1 MKVPFADYS
10 SLCLYINKLASWLF
24 YKKITCCLLFNTIQ
38 QLFTVQTCYVWSTIL
53 TSRSAH
59 SQSQKL
65 QPFTHSGISDLQT
78 SVYKVSEF
86 WRRKNVDDVKLPA
99 FAKLYS
105 SDYLWPMKCFSWP
118 SQEFILVLMLL
129 SAIVSPISCY
139 KTLGEKM
146 TRQRLSFKLIC
157 DPGLLDHLAYVNN
170 IQRFSIFLTAE
181 EKAPRE
187 PLGRQLP
194 ETRWKSPYMSDV
206 PGNSWSYTGE
216 HYISL

>member
-24 YKKITCCLLFNTIQ
+24 YKKITRCLLFNTIQ

-59 SQSQKL
+59 SQPQKL
-65 QPFTHSGISDLQT
+65 QPFTRSGISDLQT

-86 WRRKNVDDVKLPA
+86 WRRQNVDDVKLPA
-99 FAKLYS
+99 FAKQYS
-105 SDYLWPMKCFSWP
+105 SDYLWPTKCFSRL

-129 SAIVSPISCY
+129 SSIVSPISCH

-146 TRQRLSFKLIC
+146 TRQHLRFKLIC
-157 DPGLLDHLAYVNN
+157 DPGLVDHLAYVNN
-170 IQRFSIFLTAE
+170 TQCFSIFLTPE

-187 PLGRQLP
+187 PLGRKLLK
-194 ETRWKSPYMSDV
+194 TRWKSPYMSDV
-206 PGNSWSYTGE
+206 PGNS
-216 HYISL
+216 